1 MLVGHNLR
9 SWVIVDSCGAA
20 RSDIGSRSTAPQSS
34 CNIGPPSPLRSLLS
48 LSLPLPHVWME
59 WREWNQEWWVR
70 SNEWWTPSLHEWVP
84 PWACPRGPGT
94 PGCLWTLPCLSGAE
108 VLEFRHS
115 FSLEL
120 DLGLNP
126 LRQLKTE
133 APEQGA
139 VTKTFW

>member
-1 MLVGHNLR
+1 MNG
-9 SWVIVDSCGAA
+9 
-20 RSDIGSRSTAPQSS
+20 
-34 CNIGPPSPLRSLLS
+34 GPLLS
-48 LSLPLPHVWME
+48 M
-59 WREWNQEWWVR
+59 NG
-70 SNEWWTPSLHEWVP
+70 
-84 PWACPRGPGT
+84 CPRGPGT
-94 PGCLWTLPCLSGAE
+94 PGRLWILPCLSGAE

-139 VTKTFW
+139 ATKLFGEQFGDA